1 MTLSFFAS
9 ALSIGSDALAVDVLG
24 QFRLGSYTRSVEFEQ
39 SLNGETS
46 NDEKVF
52 SAQLKMEIYDFS
64 SSEDTIVMDLRDKVD
79 NYGKLETSNLTLDT
93 YNRMQIRE
101 LAYKRP
107 FETNKLYF
115 SLGRFSLPEANV
127 IDNDGA
133 EFGYH
138 FSKSLRFSVFGGIAP
153 KDVVTPYYV
162 DPDATS
168 DVNNAQGG
176 VYLSYEKKNGL
187 ERSLYTNN
195 AIAMGPTYNI
205 TDKKSHSYFY
215 HMALWNLNP
224 SNRISSFVQQ
234 DFVPTSSLRRASLSH
249 SYFDPKF
256 RTNLSLS
263 QTNTED
269 YLIQQDILDP
279 LPPSAEQSLRFDLR
293 HRMLNWISMDYS
305 GGYSK
310 REVDGKSQSEI
321 AIGFV
326 LPKLL
331 LPTGSF
337 RAQYGVRDNYFSK
350 DRFIRGGYDYWN
362 QSFSLSLIHTSSA
375 EEFDDKT
382 KNNRQTTNIDGGFF
396 LSDRLRGSLGYQI
409 EQDDKV
415 SASALFVMI
424 GYRFGSSSVPPIR
437 NKPALFEEI

>member
-1 MTLSFFAS
+1 MTLGFCAFAY
-9 ALSIGSDALAVDVLG
+9 ASDVWAIDVLG
-24 QFRLGSYTRSVEFEQ
+24 QFRLGGYTRSVEFEQ
-39 SLNGETS
+39 PVNGETS
-46 NDEKVF
+46 NDEKVL
-52 SAQLKMEIYDFS
+52 SAQLKMEIYEFNS
-64 SSEDTIVMDLRDKVD
+64 HEDAIVMDLRDKVD
-79 NYGKLETSNLTLDT
+79 SYGKLETSNLTLDT

-133 EFGYH
+133 EFGYR
-138 FSKSLRFSVFGGIAP
+138 FSKSLRVSLFGGVAP
-153 KDVVTPYYV
+153 KDVITPYYV
-162 DPDATS
+162 DPATTG
-168 DVNNAQGG
+168 VNNAQGG
-176 VYLSYEKKNGL
+176 LYLSYEKKNGI

-205 TDKKSHSYFY
+205 TDKKSHTYFY

-224 SNRISSFVQQ
+224 NNRISSFVQH
-234 DFVPTSSLRRASLSH
+234 DFVPSSSLRRASLSH

-269 YLIQQDILDP
+269 YLIQQDLLDP

-293 HRMLNWISMDYS
+293 HRLFNWFSMDYS
-305 GGYSK
+305 AGYSK
-310 REVDGKSQSEI
+310 REVDGKSQSEV
-321 AIGFV
+321 AIGMI

-331 LPTGSF
+331 LANGSF

-350 DRFIRGGYDYWN
+350 DRFIRGGYDYWY

-382 KNNRQTTNIDGGFF
+382 KNSRQTINIDGGFF
-396 LSDRLRGSLGYQI
+396 LSDRLRGALGYQR
-409 EQDDKV
+409 EKDDKV
-415 SASALFVMI
+415 SASALFVMV
-424 GYRFGSSSVPPIR
+424 GYRFGASSLPPIR